1 VEAARWYRYSAERG
15 YAAAQNRLGGCYV
28 RGLGVQRN
36 FVVAAE
42 WFRRGAVQGYA
53 LAQDNLGACY
63 SSGRGVL
70 LNHAEALKWYR
81 LAATQ
86 GNASAQNHL
95 GLCYLKGLGVR
106 QSSSEA
112 AAWFA
117 KAAAQGNAS
126 AKINLQLSQ
135 TRNAGLPATQT
146 APITT
151 PTVPNQPAASPA
163 IEPVESPAGD
173 PLTVDEIKI
182 AASAGVKPQP
192 LIEQIQSSNS
202 KFSAQD
208 VAAAQQAGID
218 PSVIACMRANEK

>member
-1 VEAARWYRYSAERG
+1 
-15 YAAAQNRLGGCYV
+15 
-28 RGLGVQRN
+28 
-36 FVVAAE
+36 
-42 WFRRGAVQGYA
+42 

-81 LAATQ
+81 LAAAQ

-106 QSSSEA
+106 QNVSEA

-126 AKINLQLSQ
+126 AKINLQLCQ
-135 TRNAGLPATQT
+135 TRNPSLPATQPAPTVQTT
-146 APITT
+146 A
-151 PTVPNQPAASPA
+151 PTVPNQPTPSPA
-163 IEPVESPAGD
+163 IEPAESSGGD

-182 AASAGVKPQP
+182 AASAGVKPES

-208 VAAAQQAGID
+208 IAAAQQAGID
-218 PSVIACMRANEK
+218 PAVIACMRANER